1 MIVANGTIET
11 KIKSGGGI
19 NPETG
24 YPNKPSEA
32 WGEPIPCQFRANSYS
47 NKGRTNGEAFTIASY
62 EILIDE
68 QPYEAEQLRLLND
81 SGKVLGEFSVIDIK
95 PLAAVCQVK
104 ILV

>member
-1 MIVANGTIET
+1 MIIANGYIET
-11 KIKSGGGI
+11 KTKSGGGI

-24 YPNKPSEA
+24 YPNKPTEA
-32 WGEPIPCQFRANSYS
+32 WGEPIPCQYQANNNSL
-47 NKGRTNGEAFTIASY
+47 KGRTNGEAYRIASY

-68 QPYEAEQLRLLND
+68 QPYESEQLRLRDDN
-81 SGKVLGEFSVIDIK
+81 GKVLGEFSVIDIK

>member
-1 MIVANGTIET
+1 M
-11 KIKSGGGI
+11 

-24 YPNKPSEA
+24 YPDKPTEA
-32 WGEPIPCQFRANSYS
+32 WGEPIPCQYQANNNSL
-47 NKGRTNGEAFTIASY
+47 KGRKNGEAYRIASY

-68 QPYEAEQLRLLND
+68 QPYGAEQLRLRDDN
-81 SGKVLGEFSVIDIK
+81 GKVIGEFSVIDIK

>member
-62 EILIDE
+62 EILIE
-68 QPYEAEQLRLLND
+68 IGRASCRER
-81 SGKVLGEFSVIDIK
+81 V
-95 PLAAVCQVK
+95 
-104 ILV
+104 

>member
-1 MIVANGTIET
+1 MIVANGNIET

-62 EILIDE
+62 EILIEE

-81 SGKVLGEFSVIDIK
+81 SGKVLGEFSVIEIE
-95 PLAAVCQVK
+95 PLPAVCQVR

>member
-32 WGEPIPCQFRANSYS
+32 WGEPIPCQYQANSYS

-81 SGKVLGEFSVIDIK
+81 SGKVIGEFSVIDIK

>member
-1 MIVANGTIET
+1 MIVANGNIET

-32 WGEPIPCQFRANSYS
+32 WGEPIPCQYQANNNSL
-47 NKGRTNGEAFTIASY
+47 KGRTNGEAFRIASY

-68 QPYEAEQLRLLND
+68 QPYESEQLRLSDDN
-81 SGKVLGEFSVIDIK
+81 GKVIGEFSVIDIK